1 MTVNHTTMSESP
13 REPLVITPSQTVGP
27 FFSFCLAPRDRPG
40 IGRASLITPDA
51 IGAPIT
57 IEGQVLD
64 GNGAPVPDAL
74 IEIWQADG
82 EGRYAGFHRTAT
94 ASSFTGF
101 GRATCD
107 ADGRFTIETVKPA
120 SVVDLEGRRSAPH
133 VAIGVFGKGI
143 NRRLYTRLYFPD
155 EAANDTD
162 PVLSSVETSRR
173 SSMIAR
179 ETDGTGRRYAFTIRL
194 QGIDETVFL
203 EA

>member
-1 MTVNHTTMSESP
+1 MAEPP
-13 REPLVITPSQTVGP
+13 RKPRVITPSQTVGP
-27 FFSFCLAPRDRPG
+27 FFSFCLAPRDPPG
-40 IGRASLITPDA
+40 IACARLITSDA
-51 IGAPIT
+51 VGTPIA
-57 IEGQVLD
+57 IDGRVLD

-82 EGRYAGFHRTAT
+82 DGRYAGFHRAAA

-107 ADGRFTIETVKPA
+107 ADGRFTIETVKPG
-120 SVVDLEGRRSAPH
+120 SIVDLDDRRHAPH
-133 VAIGVFGKGI
+133 VAIGIFGKGI

-155 EAANDTD
+155 EPTNDTD
-162 PVLSSVETSRR
+162 PVLSCVDEKRR

-179 ETDGTGRRYAFTIRL
+179 QPDGTGRRYAFTIRL
-194 QGIDETVFL
+194 QGVDETVFL